1 MSIPPPPGP
10 HQPQGPYQPPQSG
23 LPQYPQYPQA
33 AYGQQPPHGQQPP
46 YPGPYQPWGQGYSPY
61 AVPAPVNGLAIASL
75 VLGLLCCLPGV
86 GLVLGL
92 VALSQIRRRGE
103 RGTAMAVTGSV
114 FSGIGLA
121 LLVLLLATGG
131 AADFWQ
137 GVKEGVNDT
146 SSLSLSTGDC
156 FDTPDGALTGDLVS
170 DVTVVDCEQAHD
182 GEVFATYD
190 LKGSA
195 YPGDDGVA
203 HSADQRC
210 YALEDGYAMD
220 GWAIPG
226 DVDVYYFTPSKDSW
240 EYGDRQVACV
250 FGNTTEGRTLS
261 GSLRNDESVL
271 DGDQLLYLKAA
282 HVLND
287 ALDAVP
293 EAEHVEDDLPGYRD
307 WANRVTGA
315 LTEQTGM
322 LRAHTWD
329 DAGAKRSVNDLV
341 ADLDKARAEWA
352 KAAKATDADTYYTH
366 YDKGSAL
373 LDPKR
378 SVTARKALGLATTP
392 PSYDGGGSGSGSGG
406 SGSGMEV

>member
-1 MSIPPPPGP
+1 VSIPPPPGP

-33 AYGQQPPHGQQPP
+33 PYGQQPP
-46 YPGPYQPWGQGYSPY
+46 YPSPYQPWGQGYSPY

-92 VALSQIRRRGE
+92 IALSQIRKRGE
-103 RGTAMAVTGSV
+103 RGRAMAVTGSV

-121 LLVLLLATGG
+121 LWVLVLATGG
-131 AADFWQ
+131 AADFWE
-137 GVKEGVNDT
+137 GVKEGANDT

-156 FDTPDGALTGDLVS
+156 FNTPDGALTGDRVTG
-170 DVTVVDCEQAHD
+170 VTVVDCRKAHD

-190 LKGSA
+190 LKGST
-195 YPGDDGVA
+195 YPGDNRVGD
-203 HSADQRC
+203 SADQRC

-220 GWAIPG
+220 GWAIPD
-226 DVDVYYFTPSKDSW
+226 DVDVYYFTPSEDSW
-240 EYGDRQVACV
+240 KYGDREVACV
-250 FGNTTEGRTLS
+250 FGNKTEGKTLS

-271 DGDQLLYLKAA
+271 DGDQLIYLKAA
-282 HVLND
+282 RVLNN
-287 ALDAVP
+287 ALDTVP
-293 EAEHVEDDLPGYRD
+293 EAEYVEDDLPGYRA
-307 WANRVTGA
+307 WAGRVTRA
-315 LTEQTGM
+315 ITEQTGT

-329 DAGAKRSVNDLV
+329 TADVKRPVDDLV

-352 KAAKATDADTYYTH
+352 KAAKATDADTYYAH
-366 YDKGSAL
+366 YDKGSKL

-392 PSYDGGGSGSGSGG
+392 PSHDGGGSGSGSGG
-406 SGSGMEV
+406 SGSGMQV